1 MVWQRI
7 TRIGLVINAK
17 SLIIVAL
24 AIAATW
30 GSLKLGLVADY
41 PLTIISTA
49 VIFPIVF
56 SIGHAYKR
64 REAALDDYGTIKAHG
79 RALYFAARDWLPD
92 DDADARAAKDERL
105 RHIERALARLLKAC
119 REMFKSERVDMP
131 RTERAVYAAFSEL
144 SGFVKRMRG
153 EGLASGECSRC
164 NQYVSKMIVA
174 FESVK
179 HIYQY
184 RTPRTLR
191 AFSDVF
197 ILLLPVIY
205 GPFFAFC
212 AIEYDAP
219 VLTYVMPV
227 LFAVILTGL
236 DNIQSHLEDPFDQ
249 IGPDDVAINAEKF
262 VELLSCGEEG
272 PCADPAAD
280 GGARALQGKLGAG
293 IAPDA
298 AAA

>member
-1 MVWQRI
+1 MAWERI
-7 TRIGLVINAK
+7 ARIGLVINTK
-17 SLIIVAL
+17 TLLIVILAIVA
-24 AIAATW
+24 TW
-30 GSLKLGLVADY
+30 ASLELNLVADY
-41 PLTIISTA
+41 PLTFISTA

-64 REAALDDYGTIKAHG
+64 REAALDDYGIIKAHS

-92 DDADARAAKDERL
+92 TDPDAKEQRLQHVERV
-105 RHIERALARLLKAC
+105 LAQLLTAC
-119 REMFKSERVDMP
+119 RTMFKSDRTDMP
-131 RTERAVYAAFSEL
+131 TTEREVYAAFSEL
-144 SGFVKRMRG
+144 SGFVKRMRA

-197 ILLLPVIY
+197 IILLPLIY

-212 AIEYDAP
+212 AIEYEAP

-236 DNIQSHLEDPFDQ
+236 DNIQTHLEDPFDQ

-262 VELLSCGEEG
+262 VELLGCGEVGHGCTPDTPETRE
-272 PCADPAAD
+272 PLAA
-280 GGARALQGKLGAG
+280 
-293 IAPDA
+293 
-298 AAA
+298 

>member
-1 MVWQRI
+1 MFWERVS
-7 TRIGLVINAK
+7 RIGLVINTK
-17 SLIIVAL
+17 SLLIVIL
-24 AIAATW
+24 AIISTW
-30 GSLKLGLVADY
+30 ASLKLNLIADY

-92 DDADARAAKDERL
+92 EDKTAKEQ
-105 RHIERALARLLKAC
+105 RLLRIETAMAHLLSAC
-119 REMFKSERVDMP
+119 RSMFKGDRSEMP
-131 RTERAVYAAFSEL
+131 ETERAVYAAFSEL
-144 SGFVKRMRG
+144 SGFVKHLRSQ
-153 EGLASGECSRC
+153 GLASGECSRC

-197 ILLLPVIY
+197 IILLPLIY

-212 AIEYDAP
+212 AIEYEAP

-262 VELLSCGEEG
+262 VELLGCGEEG
-272 PCADPAAD
+272 H
-280 GGARALQGKLGAG
+280 GVAREALAS
-293 IAPDA
+293 
-298 AAA
+298 

>member
-1 MVWQRI
+1 MFWERVS
-7 TRIGLVINAK
+7 RIGLVINTK
-17 SLIIVAL
+17 SLLIVIL
-24 AIAATW
+24 AIISTW
-30 GSLKLGLVADY
+30 ASLKLNLIADY

-56 SIGHAYKR
+56 SIGQAYKR
-64 REAALDDYGTIKAHG
+64 RESALDDYGTIKAHG

-92 DDADARAAKDERL
+92 GEDAEAKAAKEQRL
-105 RHIERALARLLKAC
+105 RHIEGALEHLLAAC
-119 REMFKSERVDMP
+119 RAMFKGDRSEMP
-131 RTERAVYAAFSEL
+131 QTERAVYAAFSEI
-144 SGFVKRMRG
+144 SGFVKRMRA

-197 ILLLPVIY
+197 IILLPLIY

-212 AIEYDAP
+212 AIEYEAP

-236 DNIQSHLEDPFDQ
+236 DNIQNHLEDPFDQ

-262 VELLSCGEEG
+262 VELLGCGEESHG
-272 PCADPAAD
+272 V
-280 GGARALQGKLGAG
+280 
-293 IAPDA
+293 A
-298 AAA
+298 AA